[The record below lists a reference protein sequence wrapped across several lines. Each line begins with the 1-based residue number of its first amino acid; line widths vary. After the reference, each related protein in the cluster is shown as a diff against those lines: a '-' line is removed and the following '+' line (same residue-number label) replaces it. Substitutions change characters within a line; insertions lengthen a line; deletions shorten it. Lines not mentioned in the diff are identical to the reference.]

1 MVLLESEQV
10 GPRRVAARSGL
21 RGPVLG
27 TPAGHRPREASPC
40 WPWREEAGRDPGTR
54 QARPPPV
61 GAVRAAPGERAG
73 GIRSQAVWCACV
85 TVPHGA
91 DETLPEVQDFG
102 ERFHN
107 AEEM

>member
-1 MVLLESEQV
+1 MLAVAGGGRA
-10 GPRRVAARSGL
+10 GPRDAP
-21 RGPVLG
+21 GP
-27 TPAGHRPREASPC
+27 A
-40 WPWREEAGRDPGTR
+40 
-54 QARPPPV
+54 PPPV
-61 GAVRAAPGERAG
+61 GAVRAAPGERAGG